1 MTRDGLAEY
10 YARRASEYDR
20 IYMKP
25 ERQADIGDLASRLA
39 EILAGRTILELA
51 CGTGFWTQF
60 LAPRAASILATDINP
75 EMLEIARRRLHGS
88 PNVSFQRADALTLR
102 DVGGGYTGCLAAFWW
117 SHLRKDRVR
126 SFLEVLHSRL
136 APGARVVFADNVY
149 VEGSST
155 PISRTDADGNTYQ
168 MRRLMDGSGHEVLKN
183 FPSESEFLRATG
195 EFGRGGRFC
204 TLKYFW
210 YGWYELPE

>member
-10 YARRASEYDR
+10 YARRASEYDS

-25 ERQADIGDLASRLA
+25 ERQADIGDLASRLG
-39 EILAGRTILELA
+39 EILAGRTILEVA

-60 LAPRAASILATDINP
+60 LAPRAASILVTDINP

-136 APGARVVFADNVY
+136 AHRARVVFADNVY

-168 MRRLMDGSGHEVLKN
+168 MRRLMDGSSHEVLKN
-183 FPSESEFLRATG
+183 FPSESEFLRATA
-195 EFGRGGRFC
+195 EFGRGAGFC